1 MVNKIQNVFTSGLSA
16 CRKTFLSLIVFI
28 NDFRKIII
36 KRKKFNGED
45 FAERVLYYVSKKNY
59 SETKYVNIEKDVNT
73 YLEEIDH
80 FEKELENFLIS
91 NQVEY
96 PVIKRITGNI
106 ESYANCIKR
115 NNSLNNSRINSLN
128 DLLLEILE
136 NYKLKKFSL
145 IEDQLV
151 LVMQIY
157 GLSRGNPVVG
167 MKDFKSNT
175 AWKNGSIDGYP
186 FIILLDTLR
195 TYKLTSI
202 AHLTGLYLKS
212 CDHKIILADCAY
224 NFLLQ
229 GNSRHSIII
238 FTFLLQKIFNNAE
251 LENLWL
257 DSYKSIALLF
267 ETGGHAKKINSDIDE
282 ANISKYKVTKKIC
295 VSGMGWSGSG
305 ALYDFL
311 KEFHNI
317 KSVDGEFQHISG
329 VTSIK
334 TIRGCED
341 NYDLWR
347 KEVLRFFGLTLFG
360 FAKYS
365 NYQEYRSLLTANRFT
380 LSENKHIYARGA
392 NDFCKVILSSYSEKG
407 INVNKLKLS
416 INILLNAI
424 AGLESSSNSNS
435 ILMFDNIVKLH
446 RLKEID
452 YMDDTTILCT
462 YRDPRS
468 NYVAL
473 YYENLK
479 IKKNVKDFIKEYKT
493 KRQQAKK
500 EYTKAINKDSVIN
513 VQFEEFV
520 SSEEYRNNL
529 AERISI
535 DLTAQNKHKYFQ
547 PWISQKNIYNY
558 KEFPDQQAIRLIEKE
573 LSEYLWEK

>member
-1 MVNKIQNVFTSGLSA
+1 MFNKFQNVFTRGFSA
-16 CRKTFLSLIVFI
+16 CRNAFLNLIVLI
-28 NDFRKIII
+28 NDYRKIII
-36 KRKKFNGED
+36 KRKKFNGAD

-59 SETKYVNIEKDVNT
+59 SEIKYVNINKDVNT
-73 YLEEIDH
+73 YLEEIDN
-80 FEKELENFLIS
+80 FEKELENYLV
-91 NQVEY
+91 NKKVEY
-96 PVIKRITGNI
+96 PVIKKVIISINT
-106 ESYANCIKR
+106 YANRIKQ
-115 NNSLNNSRINSLN
+115 NNSLNNSGINNLY

-136 NYKLKKFSL
+136 NYKLKRYSL
-145 IEDQLV
+145 IENQLV
-151 LVMQIY
+151 LVMQLY

-195 TYKLTSI
+195 TYKLASI
-202 AHLTGLYLKS
+202 AHLSYLYLES
-212 CDHKIILADCAY
+212 CDYKIILADCAY
-224 NFLLQ
+224 NFILQ
-229 GNSRHSIII
+229 GHSRHSIII
-238 FTFLLQKIFNNAE
+238 FKYLLKKIFNDAE

-257 DSYKSIALLF
+257 DSYKTIALLF
-267 ETGGHAKKINSDIDE
+267 EVSGQPKKINSDIGE
-282 ANISKYKVTKKIC
+282 ANIRRYQVTKKIC

-380 LSENKHIYARGA
+380 LSENKYIYARGA
-392 NDFCKVILSSYSEKG
+392 NDFCKSIISSYSEKG
-407 INVNKLKLS
+407 VNVSKLKNS
-416 INILLNAI
+416 INILLNGI

-435 ILMFDNIVKLH
+435 ILMFDNIIKLH

-479 IKKNVKDFIKEYKT
+479 IQKNVKEFIKEYKT

-500 EYTKAINKDSVIN
+500 EYIKITNKDSVIN

-520 SSEEYRNNL
+520 SSEDYRNKL
-529 AERISI
+529 AERI
-535 DLTAQNKHKYFQ
+535 DLDLSAQNKYEYFQ
-547 PWISQKNIYNY
+547 PWVSQKNIYNY
-558 KEFPDQQAIRLIEKE
+558 KDFPDQQAIRLIEKE